1 VRKVKTVFDVM
12 SNRREKRVSVC
23 ECVTGTLLHKNKVRN
38 AVNGLC
44 FVTEREGVKI
54 SDSGCR
60 GEGGITDGMHI
71 ISKKNV

>member
-1 VRKVKTVFDVM
+1 MCV
-12 SNRREKRVSVC
+12 
-23 ECVTGTLLHKNKVRN
+23 CVTRTLLHKNKVRN

-54 SDSGCR
+54 SDSGWR